1 MTHSNN
7 TMLFGTDATERMRIT
22 SAGKIGVG
30 SNNPAR
36 FVHLLDAGS
45 SNVVNVRIQQ
55 ESSNTATDGGA
66 LLELGGTRSDGTYG
80 FYGGIKGAR
89 RNQSADNK
97 GYLATF
103 R

>member
-1 MTHSNN
+1 
-7 TMLFGTDATERMRIT
+7 MRIT

-66 LLELGGTRSDGTYG
+66 LLELVAQGQMAHTVFMVVLKVQEEISLMTTRVTGSVPD
-80 FYGGIKGAR
+80 F
-89 RNQSADNK
+89 
-97 GYLATF
+97 
-103 R
+103 